1 MHNLINIKK
10 IEKNYIYTKD
20 KIIQIL
26 EVKPI
31 NFYLMSVLEQ
41 KALLENFKFILFN
54 INNSIQIQIKIQKLN
69 QEETYKYLYE
79 QRNLD
84 TDIFKEEITESYI
97 NFLKDIGEEDQMNS
111 YKFYI
116 VNSIEYTPE
125 TINEKSLILEENT
138 KKISEELIKIKN
150 YNNILNKKELT
161 NLIIEYFV

>member
-111 YKFYI
+111 YKFYL

>member
-69 QEETYKYLYE
+69 QEKTYKYLYE

-116 VNSIEYTPE
+116 INSIEYTPE